1 MLSSWNEEAFLMDV
15 LISKPLLPS
24 SFSLKSLSKKFL
36 WNGFSGLSVGL
47 YSTRSL
53 DL

>member
-1 MLSSWNEEAFLMDV
+1 MDV
-15 LISKPLLPS
+15 LISNPFFPIKV
-24 SFSLKSLSKKFL
+24 SLKSLSKKFL

-47 YSTRSL
+47 YSARSL